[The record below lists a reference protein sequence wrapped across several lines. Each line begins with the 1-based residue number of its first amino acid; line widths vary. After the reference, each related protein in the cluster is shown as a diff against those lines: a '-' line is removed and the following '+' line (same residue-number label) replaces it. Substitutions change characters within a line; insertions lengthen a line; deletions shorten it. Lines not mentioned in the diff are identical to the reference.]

1 MVRTTPILIAV
12 ATFLVLGS
20 AGIWFVISEKQASQ
34 EHRAKFF
41 GSPKE
46 FPTSGGQKMKVEW

>member
-20 AGIWFVISEKQASQ
+20 AGIWFVISEKHASQ
-34 EHRAKFF
+34 ERRAKFF

-46 FPTSGGQKMKVEW
+46 FPTSGGQKMKVE

>member
-20 AGIWFVISEKQASQ
+20 AGIWFVISEKHAPR
-34 EHRAKFF
+34 ERRAKFF